1 MGSEETSEPA
11 LCQVRA
17 RAGEQLSESQ
27 EERSHQKPGHD
38 GNTISDFQLSELG
51 EHKFLSLKLLILY
64 YCVIK
69 PKLTDTVGVWK
80 MVSATFL
87 QKKKKITS
95 VYLFIIDGLV
105 F

>member
-17 RAGEQLSESQ
+17 RATEQLSESQ
-27 EERSHQKPGHD
+27 KEERSHQKPGHD

-51 EHKFLSLKLLILY
+51 QHKFLSLKLLILY

-69 PKLTDTVGVWK
+69 PKLTNTAGVWK

-87 QKKKKITS
+87 
-95 VYLFIIDGLV
+95 
-105 F
+105 